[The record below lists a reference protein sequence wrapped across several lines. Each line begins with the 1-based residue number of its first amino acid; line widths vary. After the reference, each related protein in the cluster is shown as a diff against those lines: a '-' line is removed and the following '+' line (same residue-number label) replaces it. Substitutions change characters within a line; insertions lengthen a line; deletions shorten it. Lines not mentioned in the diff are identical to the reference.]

1 MNNDE
6 GVLCRIDAAPLN
18 RADEDPRDASARNW
32 DSAMS
37 ERKQRDEGQKRDEPG
52 RSQKDPAAAVGLE
65 ADLAADLVDRDG
77 HCRSARVGNG
87 GSVKLG

>member
-1 MNNDE
+1 MNDDE

-18 RADEDPRDASARNW
+18 RADEDLGDASARNR

-65 ADLAADLVDRDG
+65 ADLAVDLFDRDA
-77 HCRSARVGNG
+77 HCRSARVGSG
-87 GSVKLG
+87 GNVKLG